1 MARRSPKDE
10 CTHPSSHTSY
20 AVLNTPQK
28 VERLRRLH
36 LESKKS
42 KLRLDRLRQKLEAAS
57 TQVHVN
63 ADKTLDDD
71 IRSMAADSTEV
82 VHKTYPEGSFQ

>member
-20 AVLNTPQK
+20 AVPQK

-42 KLRLDRLRQKLEAAS
+42 KLHLDRLRQKLEAAS